1 VALVDGGLDGVR
13 SSCSSARCI
22 LARSASTMIA
32 ARSFPRADVEACKL
46 QTDAESRIAK
56 IPAIV
61 LFFLPAAWTAD
72 AEAQ

>member
-1 VALVDGGLDGVR
+1 
-13 SSCSSARCI
+13 
-22 LARSASTMIA
+22 MIA